1 MGYIFGFFHLV
12 NYDCIVSVS
21 RVIVC
26 TQLTSRSWS
35 RLCIVTNSCETVALD
50 TCLPLILVH
59 SAASSVWIRNRQAKL
74 PSICH

>member
-26 TQLTSRSWS
+26 TQLTSRS
-35 RLCIVTNSCETVALD
+35 
-50 TCLPLILVH
+50 
-59 SAASSVWIRNRQAKL
+59 
-74 PSICH
+74 